1 MSATR
6 MLGGIG
12 AAVLLVGGFT
22 ALLWPDPG
30 PALARSVVTRAGLD
44 HTIASG
50 ATLAVD
56 PGELRSGRPLRLAL
70 ELGVPSADLEPR
82 PVRVIAPDGRLL
94 ETVGPVD
101 PDDRLTTSL
110 SIDPDWLT
118 PGRYIVEVKTTERT
132 HFPLRR
138 YAIEIGTNPD

>member
-1 MSATR
+1 
-6 MLGGIG
+6 MLGGLG

-22 ALLWPDPG
+22 LLLWPGAGPELTTSRPG
-30 PALARSVVTRAGLD
+30 TRWVGGTAELD
-44 HTIASG
+44 QAIASG
-50 ATLAVD
+50 ATLTVD
-56 PGELRSGRPLRLAL
+56 RAGLPSGRPLVLAL

-94 ETVGPVD
+94 ETSGPVD
-101 PDDRLTTSL
+101 PEDRLTTSL

-118 PGRYIVEVKTTERT
+118 PGRYIVEVKTTERA

-138 YAIEIGTNPD
+138 YAIEVK